1 MSGLM
6 MGIAPAKASASGR
19 PADMPWLSPFLTVQD
34 ARTSLKFYEDAFGFA
49 PRETKV
55 GPDGLIYQAAM
66 NWRDAVIL
74 FGPKD
79 PESGNARPGSSRAAG
94 HASTL
99 YVYCDDVDAFYA
111 RAMAAGATSAFKPM
125 DASWGDR
132 ICKLIDPDG
141 HAWNF
146 AARLG

>member
-6 MGIAPAKASASGR
+6 TGIAPAKVSTSGR

-49 PRETKV
+49 HKETKI
-55 GPDGLIYQAAM
+55 GPDGLICQAAM

-74 FGPKD
+74 FGPKS
-79 PESGNARPGSSRAAG
+79 PESGKACGNASQATRYAA
-94 HASTL
+94 TL

-125 DASWGDR
+125 DTSWGDR
-132 ICKLIDPDG
+132 LCKLIDPDG

-146 AARLG
+146 AARMG